1 MSGIIHVSEAASL
14 ALHTMTLLASE
25 PDRVFSTKEIATS
38 LSVSEAHLAKVMQR
52 LGKVGLVRSVR
63 GPKGG
68 FLLGKK
74 PEEISLL
81 EVYESIDGPLGK
93 SNCLFGTPVCG
104 NQKCLMGDL
113 LQSVNRQARD
123 YFENTTLSQIN
134 DGNVENSRRDHVET
148 A

>member
-14 ALHTMTLLASE
+14 ALHTATLLASE
-25 PDRVFSTKEIATS
+25 PERIFSTREIATS

-68 FLLGKK
+68 FVLGKK
-74 PEEISLL
+74 PEEITLL
-81 EVYESIDGPLGK
+81 EVYESIDGPLGR

-134 DGNVENSRRDHVET
+134 DGKAENRRSDHVKT